1 MGKLITRLKG
11 VSSSDLSA
19 STNAYKKKISKEVA
33 VANKLVS
40 LYCMILYLS
49 YNYS

>member
-19 STNAYKKKISKEVA
+19 ATNAYKKDQQRGS
-33 VANKLVS
+33 S
-40 LYCMILYLS
+40 GH
-49 YNYS
+49 

>member
-19 STNAYKKKISKEVA
+19 ATNAYKKKDQQRGS
-33 VANKLVS
+33 S
-40 LYCMILYLS
+40 GQ
-49 YNYS
+49 